1 MHQKNGRFEC
11 TIVILITNAN
21 VTLITS
27 LLHDQ
32 ATFKRT
38 RSTFFERAP
47 SKDARLGPMN
57 SYNLSELNEY
67 CKNFANK
74 VRNVFPI
81 YSKFREIM
89 LHIF

>member
-21 VTLITS
+21 VILITS

-47 SKDARLGPMN
+47 SKDARLGSMN

-74 VRNVFPI
+74 VRNVFPS
-81 YSKFREIM
+81 YCKFREIM